1 MATTTTTKAKAAP
14 KASESNVTPF
24 PAEMPEAVREIAEK
38 GIDQAKETYAKM
50 KTMAEE
56 TTDMLEDTFT
66 TASKGLTEFQH
77 KAIDAARENANAG
90 FDFIKDMM
98 TVKSVSEAVEL
109 QTAFARKQY
118 EALMGQSKELGEMA
132 SKVAQDSA
140 KPLNEGVQKA
150 VKSVS
155 IAS

>member
-1 MATTTTTKAKAAP
+1 
-14 KASESNVTPF
+14 
-24 PAEMPEAVREIAEK
+24 
-38 GIDQAKETYAKM
+38 
-50 KTMAEE
+50 
-56 TTDMLEDTFT
+56 
-66 TASKGLTEFQH
+66 
-77 KAIDAARENANAG
+77 
-90 FDFIKDMM
+90 M

-118 EALMGQSKELGEMA
+118 EALMGQSKELGEVA